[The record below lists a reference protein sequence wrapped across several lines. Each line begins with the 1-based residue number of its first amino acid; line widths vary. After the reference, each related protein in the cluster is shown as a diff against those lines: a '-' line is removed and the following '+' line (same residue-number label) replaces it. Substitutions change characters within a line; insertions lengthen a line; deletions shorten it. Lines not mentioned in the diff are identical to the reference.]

1 MFVPVSAEKNHL
13 RPEHFD
19 EKGRR
24 MLTDSR
30 KRTGGCNVGLAILC
44 VWSLLS
50 ATVCHAQTSTKAA
63 TDAPLSESWQV
74 IQIDNQRAGYQY
86 GRERAEV
93 RDTRKVIVTESD
105 LFFTL
110 NRFGQKLRITTTTR
124 TEETE
129 SGELLRFSFEM
140 KNPPTQGTTTVGVVN
155 GAELELTSTV
165 AGRTDKRR
173 VAWEADAKSPAYP
186 DRRLREKPLQ
196 AGESQTFK
204 VYVPEFNKF
213 SQQHFA
219 AEEQRPIKLFDGKE
233 VSLLQVQVS
242 FSAIPENKSKQ
253 YMDAGWQIKMM
264 ETEMA
269 GLVFRA
275 YDVPRDV
282 ALQTIAGP
290 ELDLA
295 INTLVKVA
303 PPIVDAHRKK
313 RIVYRVSTKE
323 ESPERFFVVGETQ
336 QLKRLPAQE
345 KTGPAIELTVTAKP
359 IPLANSRPVRI
370 DDRFLA
376 PTRFLQSRDPAVVE
390 HANRAVGLETD
401 PSRIA
406 ARLEKYVHDKITKKN
421 FSTAMASAS
430 EVAQSLEGDCTEHA
444 VLLAALLR
452 AKKIPSRI
460 AAGLVYV
467 ESLQSFGGHMWTEAY
482 LAGEWIPLD
491 ATLGKGGVGPAHL
504 KMADSAMDEDAP
516 LPVSTFLP
524 AYQALG
530 KLKIEA
536 LKVE

>member
-1 MFVPVSAEKNHL
+1 MWTGS
-13 RPEHFD
+13 
-19 EKGRR
+19 RR
-24 MLTDSR
+24 QVGDWWLT
-30 KRTGGCNVGLAILC
+30 ILIS
-44 VWSLLS
+44 WLLFS
-50 ATVCHAQTSTKAA
+50 TAVCDAQTSKAPA
-63 TDAPLSESWQV
+63 VDEPPIESWQV
-74 IQIDNQRAGYQY
+74 IHIDNQRAGYQY
-86 GRERAEV
+86 GRERVET
-93 RDTRKVIVTESD
+93 RGNRKVVVSESQ
-105 LFFTL
+105 LFFSLT
-110 NRFGQKLRITTTTR
+110 RFGQKLRVSTALR

-129 SGELLRFSFEM
+129 SGDLLRFSFEM
-140 KNPPTQGTTTVGVVN
+140 KNPPSQNTTTVGVIN

-173 VAWEADAKSPAYP
+173 VPWEADAKSPAYP
-186 DRRLREKPLQ
+186 DRRLREKPLK

-219 AEEQRPIKLFDGKE
+219 ADEKRPIKLLDGKE
-233 VSLLQVQVS
+233 ASLLRVQVS

-253 YMDAGWQIKMM
+253 FVDAGWQTKMM

-282 ALQTIAGP
+282 ALQSIAGP

-295 INTLVKVA
+295 INTLVRID
-303 PPIVDAHRKK
+303 PPIVEAHRKK
-313 RIVYRVSTKE
+313 RIVYRISMKE
-323 ESPERFFVVGETQ
+323 ESPERFFVVGGTQ
-336 QLKRLPAQE
+336 QLKRLPDQH
-345 KTGPAIELTVTAKP
+345 KSDPAIELTVTTKP
-359 IPLANSRPVRI
+359 IPPLNSRPVRT
-370 DDRFLA
+370 DDKYLA
-376 PTRFLQSRDPAVVE
+376 ATRFLQTRDLLVIE
-390 HANRAVGLETD
+390 HAERAAGGETD

-406 ARLEKYVHDKITKKN
+406 MRLEKYVRDKITKKN
-421 FSTAMASAS
+421 FSTAMASAA

-452 AKKIPSRI
+452 ARKIPSRI

-467 ESLQSFGGHMWTEAY
+467 ESLNAFGGHMWTEAF

-491 ATLGKGGVGPAHL
+491 GTLGKGGIGPAHL

-524 AYQALG
+524 VYQALG
-530 KLKIEA
+530 KLKIEV
-536 LKVE
+536 LKAE